1 MYQYEYI
8 DLELEIKSWGQIHGL
23 QYGSDDIKEVINQMA
38 EQGWRF
44 VTYIP
49 IKTSSDG
56 ALRKITLVFEML
68 VEEE

>member
-8 DLELEIKSWGQIHGL
+8 DLELEIKSWGPIHGL

-49 IKTSSDG
+49 IKTSADG
-56 ALRKITLVFEML
+56 A
-68 VEEE
+68 